1 MFVSLLYCCLLYT
14 HYCYNVSNNNMKK
27 PPEQLDVDI
36 RFLLAND
43 RTLLA
48 WVRTSLAVLAG
59 GLVLMQVHKGHQ
71 IIGIAVLAAGPVV
84 SIIGYSR
91 YRADDRAI
99 REGRLP
105 HAGHGPAIQ
114 VALVVF
120 LAVALGVAE
129 VILTRRA

>member
-1 MFVSLLYCCLLYT
+1 MSKT
-14 HYCYNVSNNNMKK
+14 QQ
-27 PPEQLDVDI
+27 ELDVDI

-71 IIGIAVLAAGPVV
+71 IIGIVVLAAGALVAL
-84 SIIGYSR
+84 IGYSR
-91 YRADDRAI
+91 YRAADRAI
-99 REGRLP
+99 RAGRLP
-105 HAGHGPAIQ
+105 HTGYGPAAE
-114 VALVVF
+114 VALVVC

-129 VILTRRA
+129 VILTRQS